1 MTKGVSDGI
10 CLNVVRDK
18 GGNIE
23 KLVSVDKG
31 ELEQFVK

>member
-1 MTKGVSDGI
+1 MSDGVS
-10 CLNVVRDK
+10 LNVVRDK
-18 GGNIE
+18 DGNIE